1 MPGDEESWHLLRL
14 RRSGK
19 ITGCARILAHPRN
32 VGFPSLRI
40 AASSVARSA
49 VWRQHVAEAVESE
62 LRFARQ
68 NDFMT
73 IEPGGWV
80 VDEDLRG
87 TCQAVSVAIST
98 FAWAQILGDC
108 IGFLTATV
116 NHGSSRMLRRLGGRN
131 LQAGGKTVPR
141 YFDPAWGC
149 NMELLRFDTESLNPR
164 YETALGLARHR
175 LLTAPVFSPD
185 SAHTWRVPGP
195 LLSVASRQ
203 GTASL
208 PRTCASLGQTADGLL
223 RLQYRDARARPNHAP
238 EVQIL

>member
-1 MPGDEESWHLLRL
+1 MREGAISASKLDSSGRHRMPGDEKSWHLLRL
-14 RRSGK
+14 RKCGK

-40 AASSVARSA
+40 AASSVARCA
-49 VWRQHVAEAVESE
+49 VWKQHVAEAVESE

-87 TCQAVSVAIST
+87 TCEAVSVAITT

-116 NHGSSRMLRRLGGRN
+116 NHGSSKMLRRLGGQN
-131 LQAGGKTVPR
+131 LEAGGKTVPR

-149 NMELLRFDTESLNPR
+149 NMELLRFDTNSLNPR
-164 YETALGLARHR
+164 YETALSLARDR
-175 LLTAPVFSPD
+175 LLTAPVLSADPD
-185 SAHTWRVPGP
+185 QTDFGYRWSTPRFGYGWSTTGQQ
-195 LLSVASRQ
+195 LSVASRREI
-203 GTASL
+203 A
-208 PRTCASLGQTADGLL
+208 AA
-223 RLQYRDARARPNHAP
+223 
-238 EVQIL
+238 